1 MLSIRRLARKELEPI
16 FELKD
21 HKRDELLKT
30 LYVFLMNGGN
40 LQQSISDLSLSMSGL
55 MYRITRIEKLLG
67 KELRNP
73 TVAYEL
79 LLMLDAL
86 KILGDIDV

>member
-1 MLSIRRLARKELEPI
+1 MQLITYYSSGESLLKEA
-16 FELKD
+16 
-21 HKRDELLKT
+21 KRDELLKT
-30 LYVFLMNGGN
+30 MYVFLLNGGN

-55 MYRITRIEKLLG
+55 MYRVSKIEKLLN

-73 TVAYEL
+73 IVAYEL

-86 KILGDIDV
+86 KILGDIEV